1 MCVSFSLEQI
11 CQLLVTKS
19 SFFSLSLS
27 FFFFSLY
34 PFSYGSSFPFIFTH
48 RLSQP
53 YTWRAEIVFLRLLFH
68 SEHTSKLLLYNLSCA
83 TTVHGRFL
91 INAARGVVVLY
102 LMWRGW
108 FLHPS
113 PFILLVTRAKS
124 TFFPLCYFNFMH
136 FPQLMLVPKVS

>member
-1 MCVSFSLEQI
+1 MSIWYMCVSFSLEQI

-19 SFFSLSLS
+19 SSLSLS
-27 FFFFSLY
+27 LSLSL
-34 PFSYGSSFPFIFTH
+34 SYGSSFPFIFTH
-48 RLSQP
+48 RLSQS

-68 SEHTSKLLLYNLSCA
+68 PEHTSKLLLYNLSCA
-83 TTVHGRFL
+83 TTVHGHFL
-91 INAARGVVVLY
+91 INVARGVVVLY
-102 LMWRGW
+102 LIWRGW

-113 PFILLVTRAKS
+113 LFILLVTRAKS